1 MLRPERPT
9 TAATASVRKFV
20 ISYLHLLG
28 LGVSEALITG
38 GEVRRRTFR
47 EYRVYLI
54 VHADFARDFPVFQ
67 RSGKVANDSEKRAV
81 GRQIKHYLAV
91 NRISREQ
98 FCFQTKLGK
107 STVDKL
113 ITGIYS
119 ENTLH
124 IVLERTS
131 FSRSANVAAK
141 SLGGYAKSL
150 WTGYISDYIIM
161 RPDLNDDDAI
171 VVGPVSIKWNDDL
184 PGFCLYELDIH
195 TGNWAIIGELAIPHE
210 RSPLIYVI
218 PSGPIKAGAY
228 LVVSIMMRTPV
239 MRGLM
244 LGIHNPAAH
253 AYVPTAVPVA
263 LRRIEN
269 VSSIPKDEFGSLKP
283 SHTKYTA
290 YKKELRTVVDKKFA
304 HMIFV

>member
-1 MLRPERPT
+1 
-9 TAATASVRKFV
+9 
-20 ISYLHLLG
+20 
-28 LGVSEALITG
+28 
-38 GEVRRRTFR
+38 
-47 EYRVYLI
+47 LI

-119 ENTLH
+119 EKTLQ
-124 IVLERTS
+124 IVLDNTNFVRNS
-131 FSRSANVAAK
+131 HIAAK
-141 SLGGYAKSL
+141 YLGGYAKSSWL
-150 WTGYISDYIIM
+150 GYMSDYILI
-161 RPDLNDDDAI
+161 RPDMNDEKALT
-171 VVGPVSIKWNDDL
+171 VGIVSIKWNDDL
-184 PGFCLYELDIH
+184 PGFCLYEHNSSSDKASIV
-195 TGNWAIIGELAIPHE
+195 GELAIPHE

-218 PSGPIKAGAY
+218 PAGAVKAGAY

-244 LGIHNPAAH
+244 LGLHNPAAH
-253 AYVPTAVPVA
+253 AYIPTAVPVA
-263 LRRIEN
+263 LRRVEGIN
-269 VSSIPKDEFGSLKP
+269 SISKDDIGIISP
-283 SHTKYTA
+283 SHKKYAA
-290 YKKELRTVVDKKFA
+290 YAKEIKTVTEKRFA
-304 HMIFV
+304 HAVGM